1 MKRMALNTRLSR
13 SRQYRKI
20 KSTLL
25 EYMAMMDKI
34 VTHGAEPSDLLRDYN
49 KHGELNALRAE
60 DVFGKPDQQA
70 QACSDYAGAR
80 RDRAKSNKKLRQRPR
95 HAVIKIEN
103 LNINTLI
110 NKQ

>member
-1 MKRMALNTRLSR
+1 MTLDKRLSR

-34 VTHGAEPSDLLRDYN
+34 VTHGAEPSDLLHDN
-49 KHGELNALRAE
+49 KHGELNDIRTADAN
-60 DVFGKPDQQA
+60 GKPDEQT
-70 QACSDYAGAR
+70 QACSGYARAR
-80 RDRAKSNKKLRQRPR
+80 RDQAKSNKKPRPRPR

>member
-1 MKRMALNTRLSR
+1 MTLDKRLSR

-34 VTHGAEPSDLLRDYN
+34 VTHGAEPSDLLADSN
-49 KHGELNALRAE
+49 KHGEQNVIRTA
-60 DVFGKPDQQA
+60 DVFGKSDEQP
-70 QACSDYAGAR
+70 QACSDHAR
-80 RDRAKSNKKLRQRPR
+80 TKRDQAKSNKKPRLRPR

>member
-1 MKRMALNTRLSR
+1 MTLDKRLSR

-34 VTHGAEPSDLLRDYN
+34 VTHGAEPSDLLHDN
-49 KHGELNALRAE
+49 KHGELNAIRTV
-60 DVFGKPDQQA
+60 DVFGKPDEQA
-70 QACSDYAGAR
+70 QACSGYAR
-80 RDRAKSNKKLRQRPR
+80 SRKNRVKSCKKLRQRPR

-110 NKQ
+110 NRQ